1 MSNIIDYINWRGD
14 LSFEVSEFN
23 EADSMVLS
31 LISYVDWSGIVPE
44 DYKNAIYLKDAAEL
58 ALKNDNLCHM
68 IAVDENSYRQLLN
81 LCICSKRFSDIKLL
95 HYINKISYD
104 IQMQFAALVFDIG
117 TDIVICF
124 RGTDDTIVGW
134 QEDFNMSILKTVPS
148 QTEALNYFISTANRY
163 TKNRFIL
170 CGHSKG
176 GNLAVFSAI
185 MSPES
190 LTDRIK
196 FVYSLDGPGFM
207 SSNVDS
213 DKYKKLQS
221 RITTYV
227 PQSSVVG
234 MFLDHEEKHIVIKSS
249 ATGGIAQHNG
259 LTWEVLGNSFIHL
272 EETDKRSKFV
282 EKTFKDAIAVTSV
295 EERTELALALS
306 QIIDMLDNNTLT
318 GLVNNIPSSIVKT
331 IKGYDSLSDSSKRIV
346 MFFARTILSNG
357 QQNIT
362 NATKKISQERKF
374 KFPLKLNR
382 NSSSQNQ

>member
-1 MSNIIDYINWRGD
+1 MSNVIDYLNWRGD

-44 DYKNAIYLKDAAEL
+44 DYKNAVYLKDAAKL
-58 ALKNDNLCHM
+58 ALENDDLCHM
-68 IAVDENSYRQLLN
+68 IAVDEKAYRQLLD

-95 HYINKISYD
+95 HYISKISYD

-148 QTEALNYFISTANRY
+148 QSEALNYFISTANRF

-185 MSPES
+185 MSPEA

-227 PQSSVVG
+227 PQSSIVG

-249 ATGGIAQHNG
+249 ASGGIAQHNG

-272 EETDKRSKFV
+272 EETDKRSRFI

-295 EERTELALALS
+295 EERTELAVALS

-331 IKGYDSLSDSSKRIV
+331 IKGYDALSDSSKRIV
-346 MFFARTILSNG
+346 MFFARTIISNG
-357 QQNIT
+357 QQNLG
-362 NATKKISQERKF
+362 NGAKKEAKERKF

-382 NSSSQNQ
+382 NSNSHNS